1 MKQVQGTAG
10 VNFLEC
16 INPIVNKWAVRFDLQ
31 VIKGRENEVTYM
43 EEIVDHEPS
52 LGEIKTIIVDG
63 IDHFDCSPEVN
74 SFTVNGFPMWLDKQT
89 RTSLSYTIS
98 VEEQVRNLT
107 DNNTV
112 TTRLWYNGTPP
123 VYFDIPTGRLK
134 QMLAELEMY
143 AKATYD
149 VTQSHKATIYALNDA
164 ETILSFDIRADYPK
178 RCAFNL

>member
-1 MKQVQGTAG
+1 MKRVEGTSG
-10 VNFLEC
+10 VSLLEC
-16 INPIVNKWAVRFDLQ
+16 VNPFKNKWAVRVDVQ
-31 VIKGRENEVTYM
+31 IIHGRENEVGYM

-52 LGEIKTIIVDG
+52 LDEIKGILLAG
-63 IDHFDCSPEVN
+63 IDYFDSSPEVN

-107 DNNTV
+107 DDNTV

-178 RCAFNL
+178 RCAFTL